1 MIIEQAEHSEIDQAA
16 NVEIRDLIFFPQQRS
31 LDVVIFRFDQDFQ
44 ILADERIFFFGQAL
58 LELLD
63 HISRSRAF
71 ALKDPRSQVPDLA
84 INPLD
89 TLAGSGLGAKLGF

>member
-1 MIIEQAEHSEIDQAA
+1 MIIEQAEHSEIDQPA

-71 ALKDPRSQVPDLA
+71 ALKDPRLQVADLA
-84 INPLD
+84 IKPLD